1 MLNRPRLL
9 KGALITVGEG
19 SDASII
25 AFQYNP
31 EKLSRSLTPQYTAG
45 EKNNNAE
52 RIRFQGAPAETIDVE
67 VIIDAIDQLANPRDT
82 SKNGIHPQLAAL
94 ELLGAPTVEDI
105 RNSADKT
112 TIEILP
118 WLVPTTVFVYGV
130 NRIVPVRVESVKVT
144 EELHDPDLNPIRAN
158 VSLSLRVITCSTT
171 PQKSKAYES
180 WMSYQQHKER
190 LARPALMSAT
200 APKGSPRAAAS
211 DYLKSSR

>member
-9 KGALITVGEG
+9 KGALLTIGEG
-19 SDASII
+19 SDASLI

-31 EKLSRSLTPQYTAG
+31 EKLTRNLSPQYTAG
-45 EKNNNAE
+45 EQNNKAE
-52 RIRFQGAPAETIDVE
+52 RLRFQGAPSETIDVD
-67 VIIDAIDQLANPRDT
+67 VIVDAIDQLANPRDT
-82 SKNGIHPQLAAL
+82 STGGIHPQLAAL

-105 RNSADKT
+105 RNSAAKN

-158 VSLSLRVITCSTT
+158 VSLSMRVVTCSTT
-171 PQKSKAYES
+171 LPKTKAYEA
-180 WMSYQQHKER
+180 WMTYQQHKER
-190 LARPALMSAT
+190 LARPALQSAT
-200 APKGSPRAAAS
+200 AARGNPRAAAS
-211 DYLKSSR
+211 DYLKNSR